1 MRQYDG
7 GMEISISTP
16 ALLFSAISLLLLAFT
31 NRFLSL
37 AGLVR
42 ELHAQDAT
50 GRDPSVKAQLANLR
64 RRVRLLR
71 SSQAFGV
78 LSFALCVASMFL
90 VLLDWNPAAKGVFAA
105 SLTFMLVS
113 LVVSLWE
120 IIISTRALEIELEA
134 CADGRCQDPEER

>member
-1 MRQYDG
+1 MD
-7 GMEISISTP
+7 ISISTP

-37 AGLVR
+37 ASLVR
-42 ELHAQDAT
+42 ELHAQYAAQGGDSL
-50 GRDPSVKAQLANLR
+50 RAQLDNLR
-64 RRVRLLR
+64 RRVRLIR

-90 VLLDWNPAAKGVFAA
+90 VLLELNLAAKWVFAA

-120 IIISTRALEIELEA
+120 IVISTRALEIELAA
-134 CADGRCQDPEER
+134 CAEGSCRDED

>member
-1 MRQYDG
+1 MD
-7 GMEISISTP
+7 ISISTP

-42 ELHAQDAT
+42 ELHAQYAQ
-50 GRDPSVKAQLANLR
+50 GGDPSLKAQLDNLR
-64 RRVRLLR
+64 RRVRLIR
-71 SSQAFGV
+71 SSQAYGV

-90 VLLDWNPAAKGVFAA
+90 VLLDLNPAAKWVFAG

-120 IIISTRALEIELEA
+120 IIISTKALEIELAA
-134 CADGRCQDPEER
+134 CGDGTCRDPEDR

>member
-1 MRQYDG
+1 MD
-7 GMEISISTP
+7 ISISTP

-42 ELHAQDAT
+42 ELHSQYAAQGGD
-50 GRDPSVKAQLANLR
+50 GLRAQLRNLR
-64 RRVRLLR
+64 NRLRLIR
-71 SSQAFGV
+71 ASQAFGV
-78 LSFALCVASMFL
+78 LSFALCVGSMFL
-90 VLLDWNPAAKGVFAA
+90 VLLDLNLAAKWVFAG

-120 IIISTRALEIELEA
+120 IVISTRALEIELAE
-134 CADGRCQDPEER
+134 CDEGMCVDR